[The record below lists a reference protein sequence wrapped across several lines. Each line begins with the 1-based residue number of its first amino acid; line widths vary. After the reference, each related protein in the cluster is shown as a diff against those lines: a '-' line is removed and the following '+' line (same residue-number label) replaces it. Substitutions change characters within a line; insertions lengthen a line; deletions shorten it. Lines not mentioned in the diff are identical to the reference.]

1 MKSKDI
7 RKDCKGPKKAKSDL
21 DNKVEVQDVTM
32 PVEDARY
39 QIMYGKNHK
48 ATITILSGP
57 NKNKTTVYNGRTKEW
72 TGTAIPVE
80 IQKTIERYYS

>member
-7 RKDCKGPKKAKSDL
+7 RKDCKGLKKAKSDL
-21 DNKVEVQDVTM
+21 GNKAEVRDVTM
-32 PVEDARY
+32 PVEDAQY

-57 NKNKTTVYNGRTKEW
+57 SKNKTTVYNGRTKEW
-72 TGTAIPVE
+72 TGVAIPVE